1 MKKLL
6 EKLLNLMGVGM
17 EVVVANDGEVAHIRL
32 PLGVLDGGTYEGKYW
47 GDAVIED
54 TDASLSFAFGD
65 LYGEGEYY
73 FGEGVV
79 NLNYAKGS
87 GLAYTGD
94 LEDVVTDRI
103 SDLYGLKAS
112 GSEQGM
118 QGDDYLSLDIYT
130 EVK

>member
-47 GDAVIED
+47 VDAVIED

-65 LYGEGEYY
+65 CEYY
-73 FGEGVV
+73 FGEGTV
-79 NLNYAKGS
+79 NLNYANGS

-118 QGDDYLSLDIYT
+118 QGDDYLSLDIYS